1 MPAAKFEKK
10 AVFELLADGIEAQIR
25 QEGWKGLLPS
35 GRDLANQH
43 KVSLPTV
50 QKAIALLQERKVL
63 VSRGGK
69 RRLEVAAGV
78 SKSRRTSGVHQ
89 VLVLTQLSMKVMRP
103 PTSVALQL
111 LQESMR
117 AEGHGCEIVD
127 LTEFKGVELRKKS
140 HAAITRYLPSHCIMV
155 QPDHEMFAGV
165 ARSSAKLAT
174 MFGMLRAKRVKR
186 LGHQYGPLVE
196 KAVLELKS
204 LGHRHLFIPFL
215 GRKVKLKDSMESFR
229 RIAREQAVSVKV
241 RFTAEQLS
249 HKNMEACLDAARGR
263 GATAFIF
270 PQWGDFLYA
279 ITYFA
284 KKGLEI
290 PRDISVVILVAT
302 VEAKMFA
309 PPLSGFLIHSPEV
322 LAEHTRN
329 WIETDSVAHNVIEEA
344 LVRNWVSGGSIGPV
358 KKG

>member
-1 MPAAKFEKK
+1 MRNSKFEKK
-10 AVFELLADGIEAQIR
+10 SVFVLLADSIEAQIR
-25 QEGWKGLLPS
+25 QEGWNGLLPS

-50 QKAIALLQERKVL
+50 QKAIAHLIERKVL

-69 RRLEVAAGV
+69 RRLEVAGGV
-78 SKSRRTSGVHQ
+78 SGSRRASGVHK
-89 VLVLTQLSMKVMRP
+89 VLVLTQLSVKVMRP

-127 LTEFKGVELRKKS
+127 LAEFKGVELRKKS

-155 QPDHEMFAGV
+155 QPDREMFAGV
-165 ARSSAKLAT
+165 ARSNAKLAT
-174 MFGMLRAKRVKR
+174 MFGNLRTKRVKR

-196 KAVLELKS
+196 KAVQELQS
-204 LGHRHLFIPFL
+204 LGHRRLFIPFL
-215 GRKVKLKDSMESFR
+215 GRKVKLKDSLASIR
-229 RIAREQAVSVKV
+229 RIAHEQAVSIDV
-241 RFTAEQLS
+241 RFTAEELS
-249 HKNMEACLDAARGR
+249 RKNMAACLDAALGR

-270 PQWGDFLYA
+270 PQWSDFLHA
-279 ITYFA
+279 ISCFA
-284 KKGLEI
+284 KKGLEM

-302 VEAKMFA
+302 AEAKMFD
-309 PPLSGFLIHSPEV
+309 PPLAGFLMHSPEV

-329 WIETDSVAHNVIEEA
+329 WIETDSVAHNVIEEDF
-344 LVRNWVSGGSIGPV
+344 VRNWQSGGSIGPV